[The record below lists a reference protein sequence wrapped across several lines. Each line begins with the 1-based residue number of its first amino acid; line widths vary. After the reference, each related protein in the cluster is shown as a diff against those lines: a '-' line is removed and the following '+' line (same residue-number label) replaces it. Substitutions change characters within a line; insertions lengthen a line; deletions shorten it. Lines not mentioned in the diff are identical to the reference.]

1 MLVALALYSHS
12 FDLRLSC
19 YLFHFHCHTNLSTS
33 NVKQICEFLN
43 KKSVCFCHE
52 IKKLSSYFNC
62 FKLVSNSNYL
72 TKMSTTS
79 MTSSRNEQ
87 GGTDMPQE
95 LESLRTLN
103 DTLRAY
109 LTHLRMF
116 KDNLKSMNENC
127 QQLSKVNSQWID
139 IVGRK

>member
-1 MLVALALYSHS
+1 
-12 FDLRLSC
+12 
-19 YLFHFHCHTNLSTS
+19 
-33 NVKQICEFLN
+33 
-43 KKSVCFCHE
+43 
-52 IKKLSSYFNC
+52 
-62 FKLVSNSNYL
+62 
-72 TKMSTTS
+72 MSTTS